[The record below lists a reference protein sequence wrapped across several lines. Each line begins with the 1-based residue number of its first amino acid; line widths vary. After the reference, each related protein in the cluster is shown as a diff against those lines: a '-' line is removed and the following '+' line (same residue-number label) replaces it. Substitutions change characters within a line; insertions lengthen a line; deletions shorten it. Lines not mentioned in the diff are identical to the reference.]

1 MVSIIETNSIFRII
15 YQVNSL
21 CDKIGEENLRILVR
35 ILVRQMNRMEK
46 SITSL
51 KKSQTNQQPGT
62 PTFGEEE
69 AKKENSPSSV
79 YRYASLW
86 ES

>member
-1 MVSIIETNSIFRII
+1 M
-15 YQVNSL
+15 
-21 CDKIGEENLRILVR
+21 
-35 ILVRQMNRMEK
+35 RQMNRMEK

-79 YRYASLW
+79 YRYGSLW